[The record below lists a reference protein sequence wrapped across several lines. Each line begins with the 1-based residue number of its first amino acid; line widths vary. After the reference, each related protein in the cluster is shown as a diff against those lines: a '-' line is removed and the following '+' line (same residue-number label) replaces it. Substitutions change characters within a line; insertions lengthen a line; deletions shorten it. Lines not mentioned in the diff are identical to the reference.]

1 MDVASNSQTE
11 TMREAMAECAGGVC
25 VVTVGSGLERHGLT
39 VSSMTSV
46 SLSPPTL
53 LFCLNRQSSAWPLLE
68 RTRCFA
74 VNVLAV
80 HHSGVADRFAGRLD
94 RRSGDRFEGA
104 EWRTLKTGAPVLGDA
119 VAVFDCMVEQIIE
132 RYSHFVVFG
141 RVCASQASSNQS
153 GPLLYWRR
161 NYREL
166 FHPSAARHDADSLLH
181 AFDWQ

>member
-1 MDVASNSQTE
+1 MDAANTLETE
-11 TMREAMAECAGGVC
+11 SMREAMAECANGVC

-53 LFCLNRQSSAWPLLE
+53 LFCINRQSSAWPMLE

-80 HHSGVADRFAGRLD
+80 HHSGVADQFAGRFGW
-94 RRSGDRFEGA
+94 RNADRFEGA
-104 EWRTLKTGAPVLGDA
+104 EWRTLQTGAPILGDA
-119 VAVFDCMVEQIIE
+119 VAAFDCEVEQIIE

-141 RVCASQASSNQS
+141 RVCASLASSNPG

-161 NYREL
+161 HYREL
-166 FHPSAARHDADSLLH
+166 FHSSAARHDADSLLH